1 MTFEKYC
8 GIVSRLLERHW
19 GVIDKDVIYKSYSR
33 EIGRIAG
40 CITLVDGSY
49 IDFAEEIIFVNRK
62 MTKGRYRY
70 QYLKD
75 VEIFRYDNYP
85 KHPGISFP
93 FHHKHTSTGVIQ
105 LEAAPKLIDIIEEA
119 LRQLF

>member
-1 MTFEKYC
+1 
-8 GIVSRLLERHW
+8 
-19 GVIDKDVIYKSYSR
+19 
-33 EIGRIAG
+33 
-40 CITLVDGSY
+40 
-49 IDFAEEIIFVNRK
+49 

-70 QYLKD
+70 RYLKD

-85 KHPGISFP
+85 KHPGISSP